1 MGHQRESKTRITYST
16 ALVLGAVA
24 NGYHY
29 GFDMMDATGLASG
42 TVYPILRRLE
52 RRGLVSSKWEDEAA
66 ATAEGRPRRR
76 YYEISGTGQTELA
89 AASQRYAVAA
99 RTLLLGPASLETGRP
114 RGRQ

>member
-1 MGHQRESKTRITYST
+1 MTYPT

-29 GFDMMDATGLASG
+29 GFDMIDATGLASG

-52 RRGLVSSKWEDEAA
+52 RRGFVRSKWEDEAV
-66 ATAEGRPRRR
+66 ATAEGRPQRR
-76 YYEISGTGQTELA
+76 YYEISATGQTALV

-99 RTLLLGPASLETGRP
+99 RTLLLGPASIETGRP
-114 RGRQ
+114 RGR